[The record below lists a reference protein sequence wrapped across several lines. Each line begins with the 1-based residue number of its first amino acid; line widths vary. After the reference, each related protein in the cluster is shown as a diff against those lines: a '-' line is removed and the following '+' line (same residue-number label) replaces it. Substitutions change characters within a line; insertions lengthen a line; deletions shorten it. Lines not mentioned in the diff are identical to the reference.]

1 MVFPKDNRMPREK
14 ELIVSFSKFHNSLCM
29 CITQYQVLQIPE
41 LLNKIHNHCFSDTLQ
56 KKKICLKIQME
67 ANLEERDV
75 YRRRKERKIILRE
88 ITNRHKEPPSLY

>member
-41 LLNKIHNHCFSDTLQ
+41 LLNKIHNHCFFRYFT
-56 KKKICLKIQME
+56 KKKNLPENSDGGKFGRKRCIQE
-67 ANLEERDV
+67 EERKKNNIKRN
-75 YRRRKERKIILRE
+75 YK
-88 ITNRHKEPPSLY
+88 